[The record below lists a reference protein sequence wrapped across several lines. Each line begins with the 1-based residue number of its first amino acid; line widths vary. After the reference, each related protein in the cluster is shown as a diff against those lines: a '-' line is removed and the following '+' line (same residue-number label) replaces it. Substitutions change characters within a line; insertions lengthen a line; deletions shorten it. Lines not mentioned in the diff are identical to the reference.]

1 MAENEELETKV
12 ADLETLVAQALEIA
26 SHHAP
31 AHGDEGHDPFTHS
44 DVKGHSHHQA
54 ITFLAGAVL
63 TWTNMLAALTE
74 AFGLTTVHRL
84 KFDLSGFHQARIIV
98 NVQAAGHSTP
108 ALIRGQYSTDE
119 SSWAYLDGS
128 AGPSVDIS
136 ATGTKVSGW
145 VDLVAASQDDVFLR
159 IVGLDGD
166 GIVDPQFGLI
176 AIEVR

>member
-1 MAENEELETKV
+1 MPTTEERV
-12 ADLETLVAQALEIA
+12 DDLETQMAQALEIA
-26 SHHAP
+26 THHAP
-31 AHGDEGHDPFTHS
+31 EHGDEGHDPFTHS

-54 ITFLAGAVL
+54 ITISTGAVI
-63 TWTNMLAALTE
+63 TWTNMAATLTE
-74 AFGLTTVHRL
+74 IFGLTAHRL
-84 KFDLSGFHQARIIV
+84 KFDLAGFHQARLVV
-98 NVQAAGHSTP
+98 NVEAAGHSTP

-119 SSWAYLDGS
+119 SSWAYLDGTS
-128 AGPSVDIS
+128 APSVDIS

-145 VDLVAASQDDVFLR
+145 VDLVAAAQDDVFLR